1 MNPADPLA
9 ELRDIPLPPAVSGW
23 PPGPLWWL
31 LLALALVVT
40 GLLLRYWFRWW
51 RRNAYRRVALEE
63 VQAIYLQWQSDKDQQ
78 RYLHELH
85 ALLKRVALQAF
96 PGSAVAALSGDSW
109 LAFLDQQWRRPPNK
123 GFAES
128 VTGSSHYHPQP
139 SATDIEQLQHLA
151 RNWLRQHRG
160 QSC

>member
-9 ELRDIPLPPAVSGW
+9 DLRDIHLPPAVSSW

-40 GLLLRYWFRWW
+40 ALLLRYWLRWW
-51 RRNAYRRVALEE
+51 RRNAYRRVALE
-63 VQAIYLQWQSDKDQQ
+63 QLQTIYQQWQSDKDQQ

-85 ALLKRVALQAF
+85 VLLKRVALQAF
-96 PGSAVAALSGDSW
+96 PGSAVAPLNGESW
-109 LAFLDQQWRRPPNK
+109 LLFLDQQWRRPPPT
-123 GFAES
+123 GFKDS
-128 VTGSSHYHPQP
+128 VAGSSHYQP
-139 SATDIEQLQHLA
+139 RPGSADIEQIQTLA

-160 QSC
+160 QPC